1 MTGTGREHGVGEPSL
16 EAAKGSPLMRHGIL
30 AICALLALVGC
41 GSDEATPSVPTSAQT
56 STEPLRD
63 ASGNLIEG
71 LFEVGGGRSLYLK
84 CEGTGSPTVVY
95 LHGGGGVSSNA
106 GQIPGLLNE
115 DYRFCVYD
123 RANVGRSDPAEGPFS
138 ASDAVADLHALLAAA
153 DLPAPYVLLGAS
165 FGGVV
170 AFTYAGTYPDDVAGV
185 VLLDP
190 DVPGARVWEQEFV
203 PEELRPPEDSWK
215 ADPEQMDI
223 NETLSV
229 LDAAA
234 GNVPPVP
241 AILFA
246 LEDNDFPPEFSEGAN
261 EALRQ
266 LQEEAVGYFDPGEV
280 RIVDSP
286 HYMEPVIPEEIAAA
300 VREVIGATA
309 ATGVAAP
316 SRAST
321 ST

>member
-1 MTGTGREHGVGEPSL
+1 MTDTSREHGVGEPRL
-16 EAAKGSPLMRHGIL
+16 EAAKDSPLMRHGIL

-41 GSDEATPSVPTSAQT
+41 GSDEATPSAPTSAET
-56 STEPLRD
+56 STEPLPD
-63 ASGNLIEG
+63 ASGSLIEG

-138 ASDAVADLHALLAAA
+138 ASDAVADLHTLLAA
-153 DLPAPYVLLGAS
+153 
-165 FGGVV
+165 
-170 AFTYAGTYPDDVAGV
+170 
-185 VLLDP
+185 
-190 DVPGARVWEQEFV
+190 
-203 PEELRPPEDSWK
+203 

-246 LEDNDFPPEFSEGAN
+246 LEDNDFPQEFSEGAN

-266 LQEEAVGYFDPGEV
+266 LQEQAVGYFDPGEV
-280 RIVDSP
+280 RVVDSP

-300 VREVIGATA
+300 VREVIGVTA

-316 SRAST
+316 SRATT